1 MKRKITLSRRKTIF
15 AWICV
20 LPVLVIRLWTTAY
33 PVVAMSYYSLLDYD
47 LIRRKKEFA
56 GLQNFKNL
64 AKNKQFLESLLFTVK
79 FTVISICFIIVLGIA
94 LALLMKQNFGGRK
107 LIRTVALIPWGLSM
121 IVVSI
126 AALWAFDDTYGI
138 VNDLIRR
145 IGFEGYHF
153 TWLADKSGAQV
164 AVIIVNIWKNVS
176 FFAIIMLAAF
186 QGIPGE
192 LFESA
197 RIDGASNWK
206 ILFHV
211 SLPYVMRT
219 FIIMII
225 FVGVSQIN
233 SFEIVYAMTK
243 GGPGTTTSLLAYRL
257 YMEATKNMN
266 YGMASA
272 ITMVMFLVT
281 AVYGIIGLRIYRKVD
296 Y

>member
-1 MKRKITLSRRKTIF
+1 
-15 AWICV
+15 
-20 LPVLVIRLWTTAY
+20 
-33 PVVAMSYYSLLDYD
+33 
-47 LIRRKKEFA
+47 
-56 GLQNFKNL
+56 
-64 AKNKQFLESLLFTVK
+64 
-79 FTVISICFIIVLGIA
+79 
-94 LALLMKQNFGGRK
+94 
-107 LIRTVALIPWGLSM
+107 
-121 IVVSI
+121 
-126 AALWAFDDTYGI
+126 
-138 VNDLIRR
+138 
-145 IGFEGYHF
+145 
-153 TWLADKSGAQV
+153 
-164 AVIIVNIWKNVS
+164 
-176 FFAIIMLAAF
+176 MLAAF

-257 YMEATKNMN
+257 YMEATKSMN